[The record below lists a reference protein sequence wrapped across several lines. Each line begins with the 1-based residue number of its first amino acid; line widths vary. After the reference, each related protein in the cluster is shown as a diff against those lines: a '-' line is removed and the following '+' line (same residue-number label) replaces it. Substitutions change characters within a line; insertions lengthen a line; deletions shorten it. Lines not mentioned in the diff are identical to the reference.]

1 LLRRKEADV
10 APKRILIVEDEV
22 ALGSLLCVL
31 LQSEGYVATLA
42 VNTSVAA
49 RLLDVHR
56 PDLILLDVM
65 LPDVDGLT
73 FCRALQAN
81 PATRTIPIVVMTATY
96 VHLEQLDCD
105 VAGALR
111 KPFPIDTLF
120 ALLARVLPTA

>member
-1 LLRRKEADV
+1 VDV
-10 APKRILIVEDEV
+10 APKRILIIDEV
-22 ALGSLLCVL
+22 ALGQMIQVL
-31 LQSEGYVATLA
+31 LGSKGYVAILA

-73 FCRALQAN
+73 FCRVLQAD
-81 PATRTIPIVVMTATY
+81 PATKTIPIVLMTAAH
-96 VHLEQLDCD
+96 VQLEQLDCD
-105 VAGALR
+105 VAGVLR

-120 ALLARVLPTA
+120 VLLARVLASP